1 MSSPHIFKFYEQ
13 FSSSLQASLKDTCWL
28 PAGAY
33 LSAGRDFLLGIPSYL
48 LGKVLKVKTLSFC
61 RYSAN
66 SCLGIPLNLR
76 ITETVTN
83 ATELPAFFYHRD
95 ARQQLLLGIRRANR
109 QPVNL
114 SSSVLSSDS
123 MHIGI
128 LAAAAHAAANN
139 SQFTVFYNPR

>member
-1 MSSPHIFKFYEQ
+1 
-13 FSSSLQASLKDTCWL
+13 
-28 PAGAY
+28 